1 MPVRV
6 FKEEEKSQIR
16 EKLLSV
22 GFPMLKEYGLI
33 HMSIPKIAK
42 AAEIGTGTF
51 YHFFK
56 SKEEYIYELITYR
69 RKILLSNVITD
80 DVKNGKRKLSKSEVR
95 QLIGLMVDK
104 DASVYSNLKLNE
116 EAKLFEYMKAF
127 SPNLEHEK
135 EIVVHILAYI
145 DQPKEDINYAVLCN
159 LLKVLVLTSQ
169 AADELH
175 LEGYDE
181 TISIL
186 TENILKEIYG

>member
-95 QLIGLMVDK
+95 HLIGLMVDK

>member
-22 GFPMLKEYGLI
+22 GFPMLKKYGLI

>member
-95 QLIGLMVDK
+95 QLI
-104 DASVYSNLKLNE
+104 
-116 EAKLFEYMKAF
+116 
-127 SPNLEHEK
+127 
-135 EIVVHILAYI
+135 
-145 DQPKEDINYAVLCN
+145 
-159 LLKVLVLTSQ
+159 
-169 AADELH
+169 
-175 LEGYDE
+175 
-181 TISIL
+181 
-186 TENILKEIYG
+186 

>member
-69 RKILLSNVITD
+69 RKILLSNVITN